1 MFVCKKNNLIKYI
14 DLLKDLIE
22 TYFIIIEI
30 GISISLKMISK
41 SPISMRPDS
50 ASRSFRHE
58 IWVISFDGK
67 EIVWLIVTHWKAK
80 TDHFIL
86 REGGAIH

>member
-30 GISISLKMISK
+30 GISISLKMIPGIFFCVGFFCSTFVFL
-41 SPISMRPDS
+41 S
-50 ASRSFRHE
+50 
-58 IWVISFDGK
+58 V
-67 EIVWLIVTHWKAK
+67 
-80 TDHFIL
+80 
-86 REGGAIH
+86 